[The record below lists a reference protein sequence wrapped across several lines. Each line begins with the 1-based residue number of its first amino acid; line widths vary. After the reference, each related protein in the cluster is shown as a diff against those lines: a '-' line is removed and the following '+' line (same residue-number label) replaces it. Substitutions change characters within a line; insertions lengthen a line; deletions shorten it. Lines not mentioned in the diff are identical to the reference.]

1 MKNIWQ
7 KNIATGILISIF
19 AIEVFLPMVALA
31 ELGDDPVEVGPRNP
45 IIQRPPG
52 NIDVST
58 LPTGG
63 RSNPQSI
70 KADCSTKGVSNFV
83 LATLFKA
90 LNAGGGAD
98 KTSILGFKPPEIFP
112 DINYDVTLDVGSCVT
127 SLLET
132 GARYAFARFKKRLLD
147 RLTDDTIAWINGET
161 DGRPRFFNKPFSQI
175 LLETAD
181 QAAGDALMDLGLGEV
196 CSPFRARINLEL
208 NYRQGPV
215 QDAVRC
221 TISQV
226 IDNFEEFGKD
236 FSKGNWLAY
245 SESLK
250 PQNNPWGATLIAKD
264 AAQRAYQKQ
273 AGEKQLEIL
282 AGRGYVAEKKC
293 TAWTLYADTSGS
305 GSWTKVPDISADIS
319 SYPYPDKPPTPQS
332 AEQLRAESTLG
343 KKVYKLS
350 WRCSQVI
357 TTVPGDLYAAAN
369 STAFTKDYDLV
380 VNSDDL
386 TPYLEAIFDAAM
398 NRLIKKG
405 ADGLMAAVFQGEENG
420 SLRSDNTTGRAPTVL
435 DPINNKDDK
444 NFIDNSKDHEQFANP
459 QATLAK
465 TLEILIAS
473 STISLTK
480 TSSTLK
486 IVLASSTQFKTEV
499 DALATCESNRFGSS
513 TLCTTTQNIQTEAN
527 DRYNSVKNTRISLN
541 NAKENI
547 DLFSKLDKNYSEPIL
562 SAAVDTMS
570 GIYRALEEIN
580 SALIAEKKNIEDKM
594 KTTDVKNQLMLCQAP
609 SQPYSCKP

>member
-19 AIEVFLPMVALA
+19 AMEVFLPITIFAQS
-31 ELGDDPVEVGPRNP
+31 NP
-45 IIQRPPG
+45 IIQPPPSSNNDPG
-52 NIDVST
+52 LIGPPDPNNKY
-58 LPTGG
+58 
-63 RSNPQSI
+63 NPQSV
-70 KADCSTKGVSNFV
+70 KSDCSTKGVINFG

-98 KTSILGFKPPEIFP
+98 KTSILGFKLPEIFP
-112 DINYDVTLDVGSCVT
+112 EVSYDPTLDIGSCV
-127 SLLET
+127 SSILET

-208 NYRQGPV
+208 NYRQRPV

-293 TAWTLYADTSGS
+293 TAWTLHAEFGA
-305 GSWTKVPDISADIS
+305 GEWRVVPNISKDISNH
-319 SYPYPDKPPTPQS
+319 PYPDEKIEVQNT
-332 AEQLRAESTLG
+332 EKIRAENEFPG
-343 KKVYKLS
+343 KTINNLS
-350 WRCSQVI
+350 WRCSQTI

-369 STAFTKDYDLV
+369 STAFTKDYDFV

-405 ADGLMAAVFQGEENG
+405 ADGLMSVAFGKD
-420 SLRSDNTTGRAPTVL
+420 SLKSNNTTGRTPTTL
-435 DPINNKDDK
+435 DPNNSVDK

-459 QATLAK
+459 QVALANA
-465 TLEILIAS
+465 LAVLVAS
-473 STISLTK
+473 STNSLAK
-480 TSSTLK
+480 TSSTLT
-486 IVLASSTQFKTEV
+486 IVLASSTQFKTDV
-499 DALATCESNRFGSS
+499 DALATCESLRFGSS
-513 TLCTTTQNIQTEAN
+513 TVCNTTKTIQTETN
-527 DRYNSVKNTRISLN
+527 DRHNSIKNTRISLN

-547 DLFSKLDKNYSEPIL
+547 NLFSKLNKDYSEPIL

-570 GIYRALEEIN
+570 GIYKALDQIN

-594 KTTDVKNQLMLCQAP
+594 KISDVKNQLILCQAP

>member
-1 MKNIWQ
+1 MNSFWTTFLSGWILASFL
-7 KNIATGILISIF
+7 IAGLS
-19 AIEVFLPMVALA
+19 LPITT
-31 ELGDDPVEVGPRNP
+31 LGQVIAPVNP
-45 IIQRPPG
+45 IGLQTIPIPPPS
-52 NIDVST
+52 NISLDT
-58 LPTGG
+58 I
-63 RSNPQSI
+63 PQGDGYDPETAKS
-70 KADCSTKGVSNFV
+70 DCSTKAIMNFGV
-83 LATLFKA
+83 ATMFKS
-90 LNAGGGAD
+90 LQGGVIDEFSKEWLGL
-98 KTSILGFKPPEIFP
+98 SIAP
-112 DINYDVTLDVGSCVT
+112 DVTYDYTLDISSCVS

-132 GARYAFARFKKRLLD
+132 GARYAFAKFKKRLLD

-161 DGRPRFFNKPFSQI
+161 DGRPKFFNKPFSQI

-208 NYRQGPV
+208 SYRQRPV

-273 AGEKQLEIL
+273 ASEKQLEIL
-282 AGRGYVAEKKC
+282 TGRGYTTEKKC
-293 TAWTLYADTSGS
+293 TAWSLYVRFGAGE
-305 GSWTKVPDISADIS
+305 WKVVPNIIKDVSNH
-319 SYPYPDKPPTPQS
+319 PYPDEKIDVQET
-332 AEQLRAESTLG
+332 EKVRARSEFPG
-343 KKVYKLS
+343 KTINEFA
-350 WRCSQVI
+350 WRCTQQ
-357 TTVPGDLYAAAN
+357 TTTIPGDLIATAN
-369 STAFTKDYDLV
+369 STAFTKDYDFV

-405 ADGLMAAVFQGEENG
+405 ADGLMAKTFGKD
-420 SLRSDNTTGRAPTVL
+420 SLRSDNTENRTPTAL
-435 DPINNKDDK
+435 DPKNRDDR

-465 TLEILIAS
+465 TLEILVAS
-473 STISLTK
+473 STTSLAK
-480 TSSTLK
+480 TSSTLT
-486 IVLASSTQFKTEV
+486 IVLASSTQFKGYLDELV
-499 DALATCESNRFGSS
+499 LCETKTPERFGPDNACPG
-513 TLCTTTQNIQTEAN
+513 TKTAQTEATN
-527 DRYNSVKNTRISLN
+527 RYNSVKNTRISLN
-541 NAKENI
+541 NAKQNI

-562 SAAVDTMS
+562 SAAVDTIS

-580 SALIAEKKNIEDKM
+580 SALIAEKKNIEDKT

-609 SQPYSCKP
+609 SQPYTCKP